1 MYMPKYN
8 QLLLAID
15 IYENSDALFKEAK
28 RLQDLY
34 KAKLTVVHV
43 SPHIISSMPYAYD
56 FQDAI
61 TTQAEK
67 RMQELKQQYQL
78 SDDDFVI
85 KEGNP
90 KSAITELANKIKAD
104 LIICGSHGKHG
115 LALALGSTAN
125 GILHL
130 ASSDVLTLRL
140 NEAGHHLVSSPYKNI
155 VLATDLQQDNI
166 KVILAA
172 KDLAEQ
178 YKAQLHIIHVVGDVA
193 SLGYYPA
200 VEIDLKGAAEKKLAE
215 LATQQKL
222 NISANQMHV
231 KIGFPKQEIL
241 ELAQHVK
248 AELIVIG
255 SHGRS
260 GMGAALLGSTAN
272 SVLHGAKSDV
282 LVVRV

>member
-1 MYMPKYN
+1 MPTYKH
-8 QLLLAID
+8 LLLAVD
-15 IYENSDALFKEAK
+15 IYENCDALFSEAQ
-28 RLQDLY
+28 RLQNLY
-34 KAKLTVVHV
+34 QAKLTVVHV
-43 SPHIISSMPYAYD
+43 MPHIISSMPYAYD

-61 TTQAEK
+61 KAQAHKSMLEFKEK
-67 RMQELKQQYQL
+67 YKLQHDEVLL
-78 SDDDFVI
+78 E
-85 KEGNP
+85 EGNP
-90 KSAITELANKIKAD
+90 KSAVTDIAKKIKAD

-115 LALALGSTAN
+115 LELALGSTAN

-130 ASSDVLTLRL
+130 ATCDVLTLRL
-140 NEAGHHLVSSPYKNI
+140 NDEGQHIIQGAYKNI

-166 KVILAA
+166 KVMLAA
-172 KDLAEQ
+172 KNLAEQ
-178 YKAQLHIIHVVGDVA
+178 YQAQLHVIHVVGDVA

-200 VEIDLKGAAEKKLAE
+200 IEIDLKGAAEKKLTE
-215 LATQQKL
+215 WVSKEKL
-222 NISANQMHV
+222 GVAANQLHV

-241 ELAQHVK
+241 ELAQKVH

-255 SHGRS
+255 SHGRT